1 MKDKKNITRLRELCL
16 NKDSFPKAVLDW
28 IEKENFWNIWVPQKH
43 GGLQMSLVEGLG
55 QLKSLAKI
63 DGSLGWTV
71 TLCSGANFFIGNL
84 QPAVVQ
90 EIFGVNASQ
99 ICFGGSGG
107 VFGTAEKQGDS
118 YIISGRWH
126 YATGADYLSHFT
138 LNAKIMKNGTALINE
153 DGSPMIRSFV
163 LPKNK
168 VQIIENW
175 NTMGLKATVTHS
187 FDVKEVM
194 VNEKFSF
201 LYNQVLLDYPIFKI
215 PFSVF
220 ADLTLWV
227 NYIGMAQH
235 FLEEATAILPNEQL
249 NKLED
254 TIEQADTY
262 ISGFAREIEATIAN
276 QLVCVEDSVV
286 KIHSRAA
293 DSVQAITKSIIE
305 VYPLLGVGAS
315 RENNQINQ
323 IFRDYF
329 TATQHHIFTR

>member
-1 MKDKKNITRLRELCL
+1 MKDKKNMTQLRGLCL
-16 NKDSFPKAVLDW
+16 NKDRFPKEVLDW
-28 IEKENFWNIWVPQKH
+28 IQNENLWNIWVPKEF

-84 QPAVVQ
+84 QPTVAQ
-90 EIFGVNASQ
+90 EIFGVNASR

-107 VFGTAEKQGDS
+107 VFGKAEKQGDS

-126 YATGADYLSHFT
+126 YATGADYLTHFT
-138 LNAKIMKNGTALINE
+138 LNAKIMKDGKELQNE
-153 DGSPMIRSFV
+153 DGSPMIRSF
-163 LPKNK
+163 LIPKDK
-168 VQIIENW
+168 VEIIENW

-187 FDVKEVM
+187 FDVKEV
-194 VNEKFSF
+194 VVDEKYSF

-215 PFSVF
+215 PFSAF
-220 ADLTLWV
+220 ADLTLWA

-235 FLEEATAILPNEQL
+235 FLEEATAILPTEQL
-249 NKLED
+249 VTLED
-254 TIEQADTY
+254 TIAQSDKNM
-262 ISGFAREIEATIAN
+262 IGFAQEMEEAISN
-276 QLVCVEDSVV
+276 QLVCSEDKIV
-286 KIHSRAA
+286 KIHSQAV
-293 DSVQAITKSIIE
+293 DSVKSITDSI
-305 VYPLLGVGAS
+305 VKLYPFLGVAAS
-315 RENNQINQ
+315 REGHQINQ